1 MPGRGYSVHEL
12 AKLAGVS
19 VRTLHHYDEL
29 GLVRARRAAN
39 GYRRYEAAEVDRLH
53 QVLLFRQTG
62 MPLADIRRMMED
74 PAFDQR
80 AALRRHLGALRAQRS
95 QIDDMIANVEKT
107 LACLEGGPKM
117 ADEEKFRAFKRDLI
131 AKNEA
136 AYGAEVRERWGDAAA
151 DASNARVMG
160 MSEERWSEVR
170 QTEARVKELLLEA
183 LPTGDPTCAA
193 AQEAARLHG
202 RWLQAFWAEGAYSKA
217 AHAALAEGYVADERF
232 RAYYEAWAPGAAEFL
247 RDAIAAYCA
256 K

>member
-1 MPGRGYSVHEL
+1 MAERTYAVREL

-39 GYRRYEAAEVDRLH
+39 GYRRYGAAEVDRLH

-62 MPLADIRRMMED
+62 MSLSEIRRMMDD

-80 AALRRHLGALRAQRS
+80 AALQRHLEVLRGQRAQL
-95 QIDDMIANVEKT
+95 DEMIANVEKT
-107 LACLEGGPKM
+107 LAGLEGGPKM
-117 ADEEKFRAFKRDLI
+117 ADEEKFQAFKRDLVRQ
-131 AKNEA
+131 NEER
-136 AYGAEVRERWGDAAA
+136 YGVEVRERWGDAAA
-151 DASNARVMG
+151 DASSARVMG
-160 MSEERWSEVR
+160 MSEGRWNEV
-170 QTEARVKELLLEA
+170 QQIEARVKELLIEA
-183 LPTGDPTCAA
+183 LPTGDPTCAE
-193 AQEAARLHG
+193 AQEAARLHAA
-202 RWLQAFWAEGAYSKA
+202 WLQAFWGEDAYSPA

-247 RDAIAAYCA
+247 RDAVAAHCA